1 MKKLSSFTL
10 IETII
15 ALGVTSLIFHLIFTS
30 IKVLNQNQRQ
40 QYLQQ
45 ENQIAQFLQ
54 VLNSDEL
61 QFQYK
66 SHTKK
71 RLNLYSGY
79 KKDDYQMVYK
89 NKQIV
94 LKRKDTGYM
103 PLLYQVDQF
112 KIDYQEPYLKLTINK
127 NKKVYQEKVVMERYE
142 QA

>member
-1 MKKLSSFTL
+1 MSSFTL

-30 IKVLNQNQRQ
+30 IKILNQNQRQ

-127 NKKVYQEKVVMERYE
+127 NKKVYQEKVVMERYV

>member
-1 MKKLSSFTL
+1 MSSFTL

>member
-1 MKKLSSFTL
+1 M
-10 IETII
+10 
-15 ALGVTSLIFHLIFTS
+15 IFTS